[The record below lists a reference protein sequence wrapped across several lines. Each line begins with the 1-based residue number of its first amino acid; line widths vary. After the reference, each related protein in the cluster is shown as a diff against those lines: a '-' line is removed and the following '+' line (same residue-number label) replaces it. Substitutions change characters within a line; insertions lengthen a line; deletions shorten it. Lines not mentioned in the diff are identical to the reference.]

1 MQADQITSRA
11 VIVLGMHRSG
21 TSAVTRGLE
30 CLGAE
35 LGDDLLPP
43 SEAENPRGFYED
55 IPLLELSERVLGE
68 LGLRWDS
75 VRLIEAA
82 DWENRALSA
91 LELSAAQII
100 RSRFAESPLWAFK
113 NPRTARLL
121 PFWQRVF
128 SRASCED
135 SYVLALRNPLSV
147 AHSLQ
152 RRNRLDPATAHL
164 LWLLHMTEAVL
175 ATKGKRLVCVDYDQ
189 LLHDPSHELVRL
201 ARGLDLDVPSAE
213 SSPTKAFVDDFLSR
227 EYRGSRFEPEDLEL
241 DPDLTSLVR
250 RAYSLLHRFAREEN
264 PPSRDELQNE
274 FAEIGERLREIGPLL
289 RRLDSF
295 EDRLVEER
303 AEAIKWESSSQH
315 FEREL
320 TIRTSSLDERDGQL
334 AQAGSEIEA
343 LQDTLRTER
352 QDFEKNRVDLEELQT
367 EHQTQTLELETAEA
381 ELGAVRAGLEVAQ
394 VELQSVH
401 DDLQSSDL
409 RVAELNEARKRE
421 VAVSAASRAAAERSH
436 KAELTRV
443 KDAYLNDAAERDAY
457 WGRVQGDLQFRLQSF
472 QEEASRLHA
481 ERDERRL
488 HWIAWLHGETT
499 VAASDLVEACSVL
512 RKSATWKLAA
522 SLQRFVSRL
531 AFRRWGDGSLH
542 LQHLIKQLHDQSQ
555 RRHVSVDSLHEIAL
569 EARQVL
575 DVLLKGQILKL
586 ARHAVSLRRYA
597 RLRGRKEGP
606 LDLLDSRLSELLFFL
621 NQTGRAPM
629 ESAELP
635 PPLSRPSVGRHVDV
649 VIPVYDA
656 REQTLRCID
665 SVIRTLNQVET
676 PFDIIVVDDGSSDAS
691 LIRSLDRLREQDS
704 IQLLRNDQNLGF
716 TATANRG
723 MALHDDRDVVLL
735 NSDTLVHGNWLDRLR
750 QTAHSDW
757 NVATVTPFTNN
768 GEVCSYPSIC
778 VSAPM
783 PDLAELAR
791 LDDLAAF
798 ANPGLSSTLPTAV
811 GFCTYIRREVLSEI
825 GFFDEARFPRGY
837 GEENDFSLRAEA
849 KGYRHLLAADV
860 FVAHQGGASFL
871 DTKEDLVRRG
881 LDQLRQ
887 TYPEYEPAVHRFI
900 ATDPIR
906 ALRRRIDAAQLSNG
920 ENKAVLMVVHSW
932 GGGTERHVFELSEG
946 LEKEGTPVLLLRDEP
961 SGRVKL
967 SRFGFSGQGDLSFD
981 LAHDFD
987 EVVEVLRLVPVGHVH
1002 LHHLIGFDPVV
1013 RDLAG
1018 ALGVTADFTIHDYF
1032 TICPRI
1038 NMVDDRDSYCGG
1050 PDVETCN
1057 ACVKR
1062 NGSEIGSGID
1072 VNEWRMESA
1081 RLLSGAR
1088 RVFVPSRDA
1097 LARMEGHIEGVQW
1110 RLRPHPETMSRE
1122 PEALGFRDGD
1132 PGGPLRVAV
1141 IGAIGFHKGAAVLA
1155 ECAIDAAKRDLP
1167 IEYHVIGYTDRD
1179 EALLSTGKVRI
1190 HGRYEEAE
1198 LQTKLVESGA
1208 SLAFLPSIWPETFC
1222 YTLSAAFE
1230 AGLYPVAFDM
1240 GAPAGRI
1247 REAGWGELIS
1257 VRLSGAEI
1265 NDRLLGMDV
1274 PDFMGFSSDV
1284 EIVAGYDDY
1293 RSHYY
1298 DDLDI

>member
-1 MQADQITSRA
+1 MQMGQSASRA

-30 CLGAE
+30 CIGAH

-55 IPLLELSERVLGE
+55 VPLLELSEQVLE
-68 LGLRWDS
+68 TLGLRWDS
-75 VRLIEAA
+75 VRLIEAE
-82 DWENRALSA
+82 DWTSRELSA

-100 RSRFAESPLWAFK
+100 RSRFADSPVWAFK

-121 PFWQRVF
+121 PFWQSVL
-128 SRASCED
+128 SRAGCED

-152 RRNRLDPATAHL
+152 QRNRLDPSTAHL

-175 ATKGKRLVCVDYDQ
+175 ATNGKRLVCVDYDQ
-189 LLHDPSHELVRL
+189 LLHDPSHELARL
-201 ARGLDLDVPSAE
+201 ATGLDLVLPPPG
-213 SSPTKAFVDDFLSR
+213 SPLAKAFVDDFLSR
-227 EYRGSRFEPEDLEL
+227 EYRGSKFEAADLEL
-241 DPDLTSLVR
+241 DPDLTSLVV
-250 RAYSLLHRFAREEN
+250 RAYSLLHRFARDDD
-264 PPSRDELQNE
+264 PPSREELQVG
-274 FAEIGERLREIGPLL
+274 FSDIGERLREIGPLL

-334 AQAGSEIEA
+334 AQAGFEIGS

-352 QDFEKNRVDLEELQT
+352 GVFEKNRIDLEELQT
-367 EHQTQTLELETAEA
+367 EYEKTSVELDTTEA
-381 ELGAVRAGLEVAQ
+381 ELGSVRAGLEVAQ

-401 DDLQSSDL
+401 DDLYSSDL
-409 RVAELNEARKRE
+409 QVTELNEARKRE
-421 VAVSAASRAAAERSH
+421 AAVSAASRAAAERAH
-436 KAELTRV
+436 KGELTRL
-443 KDAYLNDAAERDAY
+443 KDAYLNDTAERDAH
-457 WGRVQGDLQFRLQSF
+457 WVRTRSEL
-472 QEEASRLHA
+472 ESRLHSFQGEA
-481 ERDERRL
+481 EQLNVEQEQRRL
-488 HWIAWLHGETT
+488 DWISWLHGETT
-499 VAASDLVEACSVL
+499 LAASDLVEASCVL
-512 RKSATWKLAA
+512 RGSATWKLAA
-522 SLQRFVSRL
+522 FSQRLVSRL
-531 AFRRWGDGSLH
+531 AFRNWGDGSLH
-542 LQHLIKQLHDQSQ
+542 LQHLVNQLHDQSQ
-555 RRHVSVDSLHEIAL
+555 RRHVSVDDLHGIAS
-569 EARQVL
+569 EAREVL
-575 DVLLKGQILKL
+575 DVLLQGQILRL
-586 ARHAVSLRRYA
+586 ARHAVALRRYV
-597 RLRGRKEGP
+597 RFQGRREGP

-621 NQTGRAPM
+621 KQLSRAPM

-635 PPLSRPSVGRHVDV
+635 PPVSLPIVERHVDV
-649 VIPVYDA
+649 VIPVCDA

-665 SVIRTLNQVET
+665 SVIRTRNRVET
-676 PFDIIVVDDGSSDAS
+676 PFEIIVVDDGSSDPS
-691 LIRSLDRLREQDS
+691 LIRSLDRLTQQNQ

-716 TATANRG
+716 TSTANRG
-723 MALHDDRDVVLL
+723 MALHGDRDVVLL

-750 QTAHSDW
+750 QTAQSDW

-768 GEVCSYPSIC
+768 GEICSYPSIC

-783 PDLAELAR
+783 PDLVELGR
-791 LDDLAAF
+791 LDDLAAL

-811 GFCTYIRREVLSEI
+811 GFCTYIRREILLEI

-871 DTKEDLVRRG
+871 DSKEDLVRRG
-881 LDQLRQ
+881 LDQLRE
-887 TYPEYEPAVHRFI
+887 TYPEYEPSVHRFI

-906 ALRRRIDAAQLSNG
+906 SLRRRIDAAQLSSG
-920 ENKAVLMVVHSW
+920 ESKAVLMVVHSW
-932 GGGTERHVFELSEG
+932 GGGTERHVSELSEA
-946 LEKEGTPVLLLRDEP
+946 LENEGTPVLLLRDEP

-967 SRFGFSGQGDLSFD
+967 SRFGDSAIGDLSFD
-981 LAHDFD
+981 LARDFE
-987 EVVEVLRLVPVGHVH
+987 EVVEVLRLVPVGHIH

-1018 ALGVTADFTIHDYF
+1018 ALGVTVDFTVHDYF
-1032 TICPRI
+1032 TLCPRI
-1038 NMVDDRDSYCGG
+1038 NMVDDRAAYCGA
-1050 PDVETCN
+1050 PEVEVCN
-1057 ACVKR
+1057 ECVKR
-1062 NGSEIGSGID
+1062 NGSELGTGVD
-1072 VNEWRMESA
+1072 VSEWRMEST
-1081 RLLSGAR
+1081 RLLKEAR

-1097 LARMEGHIEGVQW
+1097 LERMESHIEGVEW
-1110 RLRPHPETMSRE
+1110 RLRPHPETISRE
-1122 PEALGFRDGD
+1122 IDVPVS
-1132 PGGPLRVAV
+1132 PGTDASEPLRVAV
-1141 IGAIGFHKGAAVLA
+1141 IGAIGFHKGAAVLV

-1179 EALLSTGKVRI
+1179 EGLLSTGKVRI
-1190 HGRYEEAE
+1190 HGRYEESE
-1198 LQTKLVESGA
+1198 LQAKLAESGA
-1208 SLAFLPSIWPETFC
+1208 SLAFLPSVWPETFC

-1247 REAGWGELIS
+1247 KEAGWGEVLSI
-1257 VRLSGAEI
+1257 RLSGAEI

-1274 PDFMGFSSDV
+1274 PDFMGFDPDV
-1284 EIVAGYDDY
+1284 EIVADY
-1293 RSHYY
+1293 ADYLSHYY